1 VNARFLCAMF
11 LLCFGLNAY
20 AVDFYEFEGYF
31 VSRNE
36 GSVPAAQLPGPG
48 EKFHGWVVYDG
59 DRKFRRADDFHTSPI
74 DAAPLVSVYLETQ
87 SGYTISSTN
96 NDGSTGFSIGS
107 ATTPP
112 QPVDTVG
119 YGVSAASDE
128 FIYVGGSPFHG
139 GLFFSW
145 ASTEPGQ
152 VPELNLEIDNVD
164 SLAPVH
170 LRPNS
175 WTLLISIAG
184 QCPELCEA
192 STLKGHITRFGS
204 VTSVHNEFF
213 DAAPVGWTT
222 SGGAWTAENGNYRN
236 VANVA
241 FTSTV
246 YRGLQLTGEYDLH
259 TGMFSQWR
267 ASGNTLGLLLHYRDN
282 ANFDEIRFN
291 ASGAITYTRVTRGAR
306 KVLRSA
312 QYPVEVPGAFG
323 AFVARRDNQLD
334 FWAGAR
340 VLFSV
345 DMGTL
350 RGGYAGFFSSW
361 NQARFPEF
369 RLFVQ
374 HSWKVSHSDF
384 GTSAAGWT
392 SVAGAWTP
400 VDGYFYSSSNL
411 AATIATSEPIAASA
425 YTVDTSLF
433 LEWSNAGNQGG
444 VIYDYVDPSNY
455 RAVLVA
461 CGTCRVG
468 VTAPTLHVVEVV
480 NGVRRVLLSSTS
492 APEILP
498 RQWATVGVRRIGELT
513 EITVQ
518 ATPIIRLKQTIVVGS
533 KRAGLIARFNKVR
546 FDNVV
551 VGVPP

>member
-1 VNARFLCAMF
+1 MNTRFLCAVF
-11 LLCFGLNAY
+11 LLCFGLQAY

-31 VSRNE
+31 VSKNA
-36 GSVPAAQLPGPG
+36 GSVPAAHLPAPG
-48 EKFHGWVVYDG
+48 EKFRGWVVYDG
-59 DRKFRRADDFHTSPI
+59 DRKFTREDDFHNPPR
-74 DAAPLVSVYLETQ
+74 DAAPLVSVYLETEF
-87 SGYTISSTN
+87 GYTISSTN

-107 ATTPP
+107 VMSPP
-112 QPVDTVG
+112 NPVDTVG
-119 YGVSAASDE
+119 YGVSAESDQ

-145 ASTEPGQ
+145 ATTEPGQ
-152 VPELNLEIDNVD
+152 FPELDVESDNVD

-175 WTLLISIAG
+175 WTLLVSI
-184 QCPELCEA
+184 ES
-192 STLKGHITRFGS
+192 STLKGHLTRFGFLES
-204 VTSVHNEFF
+204 QHNEFF
-213 DAAPVGWTT
+213 DAPPVGWTT
-222 SGGAWTAENGNYRN
+222 SGGAWVAENGYYRN

-246 YRGLQLTGEYDLH
+246 YRGLELTGEYDLH

-306 KVLRSA
+306 KVLRTA

-323 AFVARRDNQLD
+323 AFVARRGNQLD

-369 RLFVQ
+369 RLFVE
-374 HSWKVSHSDF
+374 HSWKVSRSEF

-392 SVAGAWTP
+392 PVAGEWTAI
-400 VDGYFYSSSNL
+400 DGYFYSSSNL
-411 AATIATSEPIAASA
+411 AAAIATSEPIAASE

-468 VTAPTLHVVEVV
+468 VTAPSFHVIEVV
-480 NGVRRVLLSSTS
+480 NGVRRVLASSAS
-492 APEILP
+492 GPEILP
-498 RQWATVGVRRIGELT
+498 RQWTTVGVRRIGDLT

-518 ATPIIRLKQTIVVGS
+518 AIPISRLQQTIVVGS

-546 FDNVV
+546 FDDVV